1 MREKLEKIIDAYEE
15 LEQKL
20 GDPQILANQHEY
32 NKLAKSYA
40 DQGPLVVA
48 ARKYVQD
55 LNDLAEAKE
64 MLSDAD
70 MKEFA
75 QEEISRIEGELP
87 QLEEDIKFML
97 IPSDPADEKN
107 IIVEIRAAAGG
118 DEAAIFAG
126 DLYKMYLRFADHH
139 GWKVEAMD
147 VSPSEAG
154 GYKEI
159 QFKVTGNKV
168 YSVMKFESGVHRVQR
183 IPKTESQ
190 GRIHTSTATV
200 AVLPEAD
207 EIDIDIK
214 DSDLRI
220 DVFRAG
226 GPGGQCVNTTD
237 SAVRITHL
245 PSGLVV
251 QSQDQKSQLQN
262 KIAAMAVL
270 RARLYEK
277 MLAEQQA
284 AEGAKRLAQIGSGD
298 RAEKIRTYNAPQ
310 DRVTDHRTTVCLW
323 ATCWRMSLLR
333 CRQLIEHR
341 SLRKPFSVVVALRC
355 LAALCEICDSMGIRK
370 GGAWPRADAL
380 PFLFR

>member
-20 GDPQILANQHEY
+20 GDPQILADQHEY

-139 GWKVEAMD
+139 GWKVETMD

-200 AVLPEAD
+200 ARP
-207 EIDIDIK
+207 
-214 DSDLRI
+214 SR
-220 DVFRAG
+220 G
-226 GPGGQCVNTTD
+226 GRNRYRHQ
-237 SAVRITHL
+237 
-245 PSGLVV
+245 
-251 QSQDQKSQLQN
+251 
-262 KIAAMAVL
+262 
-270 RARLYEK
+270 
-277 MLAEQQA
+277 
-284 AEGAKRLAQIGSGD
+284 
-298 RAEKIRTYNAPQ
+298 
-310 DRVTDHRTTVCLW
+310 
-323 ATCWRMSLLR
+323 
-333 CRQLIEHR
+333 RQR
-341 SLRKPFSVVVALRC
+341 SSH
-355 LAALCEICDSMGIRK
+355 
-370 GGAWPRADAL
+370 
-380 PFLFR
+380 

>member
-1 MREKLEKIIDAYEE
+1 MREKLEKIISAYEE

-20 GDPQILANQHEY
+20 GDPAVLSNQGEY

-40 DQGPLVVA
+40 DQGPLVTK
-48 ARKYVQD
+48 AREYIRD
-55 LNDLAEAKE
+55 LDDLAEAKE
-64 MLSDAD
+64 LLGDAD

-87 QLEEDIKFML
+87 ALEEDIKFML
-97 IPSDPADEKN
+97 IPSDPADEKD

-126 DLYKMYLRFADHH
+126 DLYKMYQRFCDHQ
-139 GWKVEAMD
+139 GWKVETMD

-159 QFKVTGNKV
+159 QFKVKGNKV
-168 YSVMKFESGVHRVQR
+168 FSVMKFESGVHRVQR

-207 EIDIDIK
+207 EVEIDIK
-214 DSDLRI
+214 ENDLRI

-310 DRVTDHRTTVCLW
+310 DRVTDHRIGFNSTYNGVL
-323 ATCWRMSLLR
+323 MGDLLGDV
-333 CRQLIEHR
+333 IT
-341 SLRKPFSVVVALRC
+341 ALQ
-355 LAALCEICDSMGIRK
+355 AAD
-370 GGAWPRADAL
+370 RAQKLEEAV
-380 PFLFR
+380 

>member
-1 MREKLEKIIDAYEE
+1 MADVDMKEKLSSFLEAYDE
-15 LEQKL
+15 LQKKM
-20 GDPQILANQHEY
+20 GDPEVLANQKEY
-32 NKLAKSYA
+32 NRLAKEYASQGALAKLANE
-40 DQGPLVVA
+40 
-48 ARKYVQD
+48 YVQSMDD
-55 LNDLAEAKE
+55 LDAAKE

-75 QEEISRIEGELP
+75 QGEIASIEEKLPALEEEI
-87 QLEEDIKFML
+87 KFLL
-97 IPSDPADEKN
+97 IPADPADEKD

-126 DLYKMYLRFADHH
+126 DLYKMYERFASSQ
-139 GWKVEAMD
+139 GWKTETMD
-147 VSPSEAG
+147 VSPSETG

-159 QFKVTGNKV
+159 QFKVKGDHV
-168 YSVMKFESGVHRVQR
+168 YSMMKFESGVHRVQR
-183 IPKTESQ
+183 VPKTESQ

-207 EIDIDIK
+207 DVEVEIN

-245 PSGLVV
+245 PTGLVV
-251 QSQDQKSQLQN
+251 QSQDQKSQTQN
-262 KIAAMAVL
+262 KIAAMSVL

-284 AEGAKRLAQIGSGD
+284 EEGAKRLAQIGTGD
-298 RAEKIRTYNAPQ
+298 RAEKIRTYNGPQ
-310 DRVTDHRTTVCLW
+310 DRVTDHRIGFNSTYNGVLMGDNLIDVIT
-323 ATCWRMSLLR
+323 SL
-333 CRQLIEHR
+333 Q
-341 SLRKPFSVVVALRC
+341 
-355 LAALCEICDSMGIRK
+355 AAD
-370 GGAWPRADAL
+370 RAQKLEEAV
-380 PFLFR
+380 

>member
-1 MREKLEKIIDAYEE
+1 MREKLEKIIEAYKE
-15 LEQKL
+15 LELKL
-20 GDPQILANQHEY
+20 GDPEVLADQYEY
-32 NKLAKSYA
+32 NKLAKNFA
-40 DQGPLVVA
+40 DQGPLVA
-48 ARKYVQD
+48 IAREYIQD
-55 LNDLAEAKE
+55 LDDLAEAKE
-64 MLSDAD
+64 MLSEPD

-87 QLEEDIKFML
+87 QLEEDIKIML

-107 IIVEIRAAAGG
+107 TIVEIRAAAGG

-126 DLYKMYLRFADHH
+126 DLYKMYLRFAEHQ
-139 GWKVEAMD
+139 GWKVETMD

-154 GYKEI
+154 GYKEV
-159 QFKVTGNKV
+159 QFKITGDKV

-183 IPKTESQ
+183 VPKTESQ

-207 EIDIDIK
+207 EIDVEINEN
-214 DSDLRI
+214 DLRI

-245 PSGLVV
+245 PTGLVV

-310 DRVTDHRTTVCLW
+310 DRVTDHRIGFNSTYNGVL
-323 ATCWRMSLLR
+323 MGDLLGEV
-333 CRQLIEHR
+333 IT
-341 SLRKPFSVVVALRC
+341 ALQ
-355 LAALCEICDSMGIRK
+355 AAD
-370 GGAWPRADAL
+370 RAQKLEEAV
-380 PFLFR
+380 

>member
-20 GDPQILANQHEY
+20 GDPQILADQHEY

-139 GWKVEAMD
+139 GW
-147 VSPSEAG
+147 
-154 GYKEI
+154 
-159 QFKVTGNKV
+159 
-168 YSVMKFESGVHRVQR
+168 
-183 IPKTESQ
+183 
-190 GRIHTSTATV
+190 
-200 AVLPEAD
+200 
-207 EIDIDIK
+207 
-214 DSDLRI
+214 
-220 DVFRAG
+220 
-226 GPGGQCVNTTD
+226 
-237 SAVRITHL
+237 
-245 PSGLVV
+245 
-251 QSQDQKSQLQN
+251 
-262 KIAAMAVL
+262 
-270 RARLYEK
+270 RL
-277 MLAEQQA
+277 
-284 AEGAKRLAQIGSGD
+284 
-298 RAEKIRTYNAPQ
+298 
-310 DRVTDHRTTVCLW
+310 W
-323 ATCWRMSLLR
+323 MSLLPK
-333 CRQLIEHR
+333 QAAT
-341 SLRKPFSVVVALRC
+341 RKSSSR
-355 LAALCEICDSMGIRK
+355 
-370 GGAWPRADAL
+370 
-380 PFLFR
+380 